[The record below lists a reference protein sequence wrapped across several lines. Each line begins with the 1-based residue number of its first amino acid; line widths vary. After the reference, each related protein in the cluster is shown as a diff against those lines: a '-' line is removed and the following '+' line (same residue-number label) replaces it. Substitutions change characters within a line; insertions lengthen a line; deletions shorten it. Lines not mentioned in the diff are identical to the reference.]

1 MHGKRRFGLLLAFLF
16 FAAACGG
23 KDSDGE
29 ADGDA
34 DADADDDG
42 ASDVQPDGLDPAG
55 DDGGDPPPDPA
66 DDDGPPPACNMEAA
80 APPWPDWVP
89 AWPGSGRNATGHTTF
104 RFLGSGPQITDLGTE
119 DVGAT
124 SAVVTWTTPGEA
136 DSSAAW
142 GTSSGDCSTGY
153 SRTGGRIVHRMVIAP
168 LQPGTRYYVTVRSRD
183 DASEDW
189 GELDFTTPALP
200 TAVDVT
206 ECREI
211 GSNGTYRLTADVT
224 ADCTCFDITAA
235 SVTLDLNRHT
245 VTYAETSTSEQCFGV
260 SARADNVRVTNGTI
274 MQGSAGGDLY
284 SHAVTGRGADG
295 LEFDRLWLYV
305 HAADAFGLR
314 TMYAGSV
321 TVHDV
326 LLVSDVRDVTDRH
339 YPGNRGIALD
349 LSPEDAVGEIYDC
362 ILFNVPHWG
371 IMMTADDR
379 LETRPSGGQTRHVW
393 NNHVFAH
400 MHATNGYG
408 IGAHANHMEI
418 DHNEIRPLYNGRAL
432 HNTRSNA
439 YIHHNIIEALEL
451 IAGDEA
457 DGYAYYS
464 DLGDPA
470 SPHDE
475 GVCSWV
481 VAHGI
486 RVEGGNFGQ
495 IAWNEVYVF
504 SLPDVSFGS
513 TGLNIN
519 TGEGAQGGNEVHHNQ
534 FTAFRADG
542 SITCS
547 GGPVHTVA
555 GWVWG
560 EPPVEPADLHDNVF
574 ASNGDILDIEDA
586 ALAVSTNNEELGL

>member
-1 MHGKRRFGLLLAFLF
+1 
-16 FAAACGG
+16 
-23 KDSDGE
+23 
-29 ADGDA
+29 
-34 DADADDDG
+34 
-42 ASDVQPDGLDPAG
+42 V
-55 DDGGDPPPDPA
+55 
-66 DDDGPPPACNMEAA
+66 
-80 APPWPDWVP
+80 
-89 AWPGSGRNATGHTTF
+89 
-104 RFLGSGPQITDLGTE
+104 
-119 DVGAT
+119 
-124 SAVVTWTTPGEA
+124 
-136 DSSAAW
+136 
-142 GTSSGDCSTGY
+142 
-153 SRTGGRIVHRMVIAP
+153 
-168 LQPGTRYYVTVRSRD
+168 
-183 DASEDW
+183 SEDR
-189 GELDFTTPALP
+189 GALDFTTPALP
-200 TAVDVT
+200 AAVELT

-224 ADCTCFDITAA
+224 AGCTCFNITAA
-235 SVTLDLNRHT
+235 SVTLDLNWHT

-260 SARADNVRVTNGTI
+260 AALADDVRVTGGII

-305 HAADAFGLR
+305 HASDAFGLR
-314 TMYAGSV
+314 TMYARNV

-326 LLVSDVRDVTDRH
+326 VLVSDVRDVTDRH

-362 ILFNVPHWG
+362 ILFGVPHWG

-379 LETRPSGGQTRHVW
+379 LETRPAGGQTRRVW
-393 NNHVFAH
+393 NNHVFAD

-451 IAGDEA
+451 IAGPEA

-464 DLGDPA
+464 DLGDSA

-475 GVCSWV
+475 SVCSWV

-486 RVEGGNFGQ
+486 RVEGGNFGE
-495 IAWNEVYVF
+495 IAWNELYVF

-519 TGEGAQGGNEVHHNQ
+519 TDAGAQGGNEVHHNQ
-534 FTAFRADG
+534 FTAYRADG

-560 EPPVEPADLHDNVF
+560 EPPAEPADIHDNVF
-574 ASNGDILDIEDA
+574 VSNGDILDIEDP
-586 ALAVSTNNEELGL
+586 ALATSTNNEELGL